1 MNEAIALVR
10 ADAEAVLGG
19 HVERLAPLRDQHVF
33 IAGSTGFLG
42 TWLLELIKVLNE
54 RHGFDLR
61 VTGFSRN
68 PQAWGARW
76 PHLGREK
83 WLTLQS
89 GDIRYLAELPRD
101 IRYVIHAAALTDRR
115 VFASHPSAVAE
126 TNSVGTL
133 RILRAATLLEDLQK
147 FVLLSS
153 GLVYGGQPWDLPRI
167 NEDFAGVIRC
177 GDVNTVYPESKRLAE
192 VMAQC
197 AISESKLPVVT
208 LRPFAFVGPYQ
219 SLQLPWAVTDFIRD
233 SFRGGPIRIMGDGA
247 TVRSIMYYSD
257 FACGVLLALAAGKPR
272 TTYNLGSDE
281 PVDLL
286 TLAQKITK
294 YFSPVP
300 EIRLRLGQAGHDR
313 NRLVPD
319 TARMAQDLGFRATVP
334 LDDALRKTI
343 EWQRL
348 TEGWLSEPPFT
359 PCNAKSAT

>member
-1 MNEAIALVR
+1 MSPATALVR
-10 ADAEAVLGG
+10 ADAEAVLLGRI
-19 HVERLAPLRDQHVF
+19 ERLSALKGQHIF
-33 IAGSTGFLG
+33 ITGGTGFLG
-42 TWLLELIKVLNE
+42 TWLLELAKVLNE
-54 RHGFDLR
+54 LHQFEMR
-61 VTGFSRN
+61 VTIFSRN
-68 PQAWGARW
+68 TQAFAARW

-83 WLTLQS
+83 WLTLQD
-89 GDIRYLAELPRD
+89 GDIRYIAELPRD
-101 IRYVIHAAALTDRR
+101 VRYVVHAAALTDRR

-126 TNSVGTL
+126 TNTVGTL
-133 RILRAATLLEDLQK
+133 RILRAANLLEDLQK

-153 GLVYGGQPWDLPRI
+153 GLVYGAQPWDLPRI
-167 NEDFAGVIRC
+167 NEDFGGVLKC
-177 GDVNTVYPESKRLAE
+177 NDVNAVYPESKRLAE

-257 FACGVLLALAAGKPR
+257 FACGVLLALAAGRSR

-294 YFSPVP
+294 HFSPTP
-300 EIRLRLGQAGHDR
+300 ELRLRLGQAGHDR

-319 TARMAQDLGFRATVP
+319 MMRMAQDLGFKATVP
-334 LDDALRKTI
+334 LDAALQKTI
-343 EWQRL
+343 EWHRL
-348 TEGWLSEPPFT
+348 MQG
-359 PCNAKSAT
+359 